1 MSDQPNRVNLKGVRV
16 AILVTDGFEQVEM
29 EKPRQ
34 ALREAGAETV
44 LVSPRNGTVQGM
56 NHADKADEF
65 TVDLPIAEADAA
77 DFDAALLPG
86 GVGNADNL
94 RMDEDARRF
103 VKEIEKSKKPIAVI
117 CHGAWLLVS
126 SGLVKGRH
134 LTSYFTLQDDI
145 RNAGGKWADEK
156 TILDENWI
164 SSRKPDDIP
173 AFNEAMLALFQAHQ
187 KKSKA
192 ARAR

>member
-29 EKPRQ
+29 EEPRR
-34 ALREAGAETV
+34 ALREAGAEAV
-44 LVSPRNGTVQGM
+44 LISPKNGTVQGM
-56 NHADKADEF
+56 NHADPADEF
-65 TVDLPIAEADAA
+65 TVELPIAEADPA
-77 DFDAALLPG
+77 DFDALLLPG
-86 GVGNADNL
+86 GVINADNL

-103 VKEIEKSKKPIAVI
+103 VKGIEKSKKPIAVI

-126 SGLVKGRH
+126 VGLVKGRR

-156 TILDENWI
+156 AVVDGNWI

-173 AFNEAMLALFQAHQ
+173 AFNEGMLALFRAHT